1 MVAWQYH
8 INGFINVY
16 NMYQHENPM
25 IAHHIEKKWWSFIP
39 SITWFLNVIES
50 RGTSDASGFLAALV

>member
-1 MVAWQYH
+1 
-8 INGFINVY
+8 
-16 NMYQHENPM
+16 MYQHENPM